1 MYQVSCW
8 GKFGGYLY
16 TVRYSRTRSH
26 RAGYTSTPQKLFF
39 SRLCGFYLTSPLWNV
54 TASIAWRLSVFL
66 LYLIG
71 DNTRSSIW
79 CKQDSGGIRPPL
91 SSADKVNAFR
101 LMWSTHRL
109 HRKVVSNLS
118 DPRAPHNLIRIGI
131 SHHHHI
137 ICSDCVKELHHA
149 TQILINLVVCS
160 LNISKCLR
168 QIFSAGFFRNEHL
181 WFGFFVTSFNFSAL
195 NCKPAQFRLYIL
207 GDNNYV
213 WFTTVSLLM
222 CELCEIA
229 LCSYNKSLFTTKL
242 LSEKKSMPNLSICPG
257 KSEKSLIF
265 QKKLLSILKT
275 MKKGSGLTCSLC

>member
-1 MYQVSCW
+1 MGDTNSSLLYVLGKLLGEVWRIFIHCSIFPHKKSSCRLL
-8 GKFGGYLY
+8 F
-16 TVRYSRTRSH
+16 YSTK
-26 RAGYTSTPQKLFF
+26 TFF

-131 SHHHHI
+131 SHHHNI
-137 ICSDCVKELHHA
+137 TCSDCVKESHHA
-149 TQILINLVVCS
+149 T
-160 LNISKCLR
+160 
-168 QIFSAGFFRNEHL
+168 
-181 WFGFFVTSFNFSAL
+181 
-195 NCKPAQFRLYIL
+195 
-207 GDNNYV
+207 
-213 WFTTVSLLM
+213 
-222 CELCEIA
+222 
-229 LCSYNKSLFTTKL
+229 
-242 LSEKKSMPNLSICPG
+242 
-257 KSEKSLIF
+257 
-265 QKKLLSILKT
+265 
-275 MKKGSGLTCSLC
+275 